1 MQAGGERASVG
12 PYCVK
17 PMEEH
22 HRRAVIDLF
31 NYYVQNSFAAY
42 PDSKVGYEFFD
53 TLLNMCREHGALV
66 AETAAGE
73 AVGFALLKSFH
84 PAATFK
90 HTAEVSYFI
99 LPAHTRKGLGKL
111 LLDRIIGIAKS
122 LEISCLVASVSSR
135 NEESLGFHKKWGFN
149 ECGHL
154 RDVGVKFGHDFG
166 VVWFQR
172 RI

>member
-1 MQAGGERASVG
+1 MQATGEHVSVSSY
-12 PYCVK
+12 PLK
-17 PMEEH
+17 PMEER

-31 NYYVQNSFAAY
+31 NYYVLNSFAAY
-42 PDSKVGYEFFD
+42 PDRELGYEFFD
-53 TLLNMCREHGALV
+53 TLLNMCHEQGALV

-73 AVGFALLKSFH
+73 VVGFALLRPYH
-84 PAATFK
+84 PAATFR

-99 LPAHTRKGLGKL
+99 LPSHTRRGLGKL
-111 LLDRIIGIAKS
+111 LLNRIVEVARS
-122 LEISCLVASVSSR
+122 RDISCLVANVSSR
-135 NEESLGFHKKWGFN
+135 NQESLEFHKKWGFT

-154 RDVGVKFGHDFG
+154 RDIGLKFGQDFG